1 MLSHNNCSKDND
13 FDLENLDSTAADDDD
28 VADDDADD
36 DAADDDVDVDAL
48 VFTISLVLIS
58 SHCCLAG
65 CFAICSTIK
74 SVPA

>member
-1 MLSHNNCSKDND
+1 MFSHNNLKDND
-13 FDLENLDSTAADDDD
+13 SDFENYDTADDDDD
-28 VADDDADD
+28 VADD
-36 DAADDDVDVDAL
+36 AAADDVDVDAL

-58 SHCCLAG
+58 SHCCLAW